1 MDPAGSETP
10 GMSIRSLR
18 GNREISPLTICQCRR
33 WPAPGRRGVI
43 AGDVRRGEVGL
54 AHSSGEAGEQP
65 ERSGVSGAKERGQGE
80 CGTATHAPDTEP
92 GKHVTEA
99 VTRAGSCEAAE
110 ERTVY
115 SIVPPADSR
124 RLEAA
129 FLSLS
134 RKAAAGVDG
143 IRWMDYAGNMKNNIT
158 DLHRRL
164 HQGSYRAQPGRR
176 HYIPKADGK
185 QRPLGIASLEDKIVQ
200 YALVKIL
207 NAVYENDFMGFSY
220 GFRPG
225 RSQHDALD
233 ALATGLV
240 RTNVNWVLDADISQF
255 FDRVSHEWLIR
266 FTEHRIGDRR
276 VIRLIRKWLTAG
288 TSEEG
293 QWRATEEGTPQG
305 AVISPLLANI
315 YLHYVFDLWAHQ
327 WRRRYATGNVVMVRY
342 ADDIVI
348 GFDKR
353 YDARRFRIAM
363 QRRLRE
369 FGLTV
374 HPEKTR
380 LMEFGRFAAEN
391 RAIRGKG
398 KPETFNF
405 LGFTHISGKDR
416 NGRFMLIRK
425 TRRDRMTATLK
436 AIKDGL
442 RRRWHYSIPE
452 QGKWLRRVVQG
463 YLNYHSVPGN
473 FPTMQKFRTHVTNL
487 WRRALR
493 RRSQKDDTT
502 WTKANKL
509 AAAWLPRV
517 RVLHPWPVERFT
529 ARHPRQEPGA

>member
-1 MDPAGSETP
+1 
-10 GMSIRSLR
+10 
-18 GNREISPLTICQCRR
+18 
-33 WPAPGRRGVI
+33 
-43 AGDVRRGEVGL
+43 
-54 AHSSGEAGEQP
+54 
-65 ERSGVSGAKERGQGE
+65 
-80 CGTATHAPDTEP
+80 
-92 GKHVTEA
+92 
-99 VTRAGSCEAAE
+99 
-110 ERTVY
+110 
-115 SIVPPADSR
+115 
-124 RLEAA
+124 
-129 FLSLS
+129 
-134 RKAAAGVDG
+134 
-143 IRWMDYAGNMKNNIT
+143 
-158 DLHRRL
+158 HRRL

-473 FPTMQKFRTHVTNL
+473 FPTMQKFR
-487 WRRALR
+487 
-493 RRSQKDDTT
+493 
-502 WTKANKL
+502 
-509 AAAWLPRV
+509 
-517 RVLHPWPVERFT
+517 
-529 ARHPRQEPGA
+529 

>member
-1 MDPAGSETP
+1 M
-10 GMSIRSLR
+10 
-18 GNREISPLTICQCRR
+18 
-33 WPAPGRRGVI
+33 
-43 AGDVRRGEVGL
+43 
-54 AHSSGEAGEQP
+54 
-65 ERSGVSGAKERGQGE
+65 
-80 CGTATHAPDTEP
+80 
-92 GKHVTEA
+92 
-99 VTRAGSCEAAE
+99 
-110 ERTVY
+110 
-115 SIVPPADSR
+115 
-124 RLEAA
+124 
-129 FLSLS
+129 
-134 RKAAAGVDG
+134 
-143 IRWMDYAGNMKNNIT
+143 
-158 DLHRRL
+158 
-164 HQGSYRAQPGRR
+164 
-176 HYIPKADGK
+176 
-185 QRPLGIASLEDKIVQ
+185 
-200 YALVKIL
+200 KIL

-266 FTEHRIGDRR
+266 FTEHRIGDRS

-288 TSEEG
+288 TLEEG

>member
-1 MDPAGSETP
+1 MASNG
-10 GMSIRSLR
+10 
-18 GNREISPLTICQCRR
+18 
-33 WPAPGRRGVI
+33 GR
-43 AGDVRRGEVGL
+43 
-54 AHSSGEAGEQP
+54 H
-65 ERSGVSGAKERGQGE
+65 
-80 CGTATHAPDTEP
+80 
-92 GKHVTEA
+92 
-99 VTRAGSCEAAE
+99 
-110 ERTVY
+110 
-115 SIVPPADSR
+115 
-124 RLEAA
+124 
-129 FLSLS
+129 
-134 RKAAAGVDG
+134 
-143 IRWMDYAGNMKNNIT
+143 
-158 DLHRRL
+158 
-164 HQGSYRAQPGRR
+164 
-176 HYIPKADGK
+176 
-185 QRPLGIASLEDKIVQ
+185 
-200 YALVKIL
+200 
-207 NAVYENDFMGFSY
+207 
-220 GFRPG
+220 
-225 RSQHDALD
+225 
-233 ALATGLV
+233 
-240 RTNVNWVLDADISQF
+240 
-255 FDRVSHEWLIR
+255 
-266 FTEHRIGDRR
+266 
-276 VIRLIRKWLTAG
+276 
-288 TSEEG
+288 
-293 QWRATEEGTPQG
+293 PQG

-529 ARHPRQEPGA
+529 ARHPGRSPVRKSRTPGSVRGVSGNGYPYRDIFNSVTIIQIACRIMVPTY

>member
-1 MDPAGSETP
+1 
-10 GMSIRSLR
+10 
-18 GNREISPLTICQCRR
+18 
-33 WPAPGRRGVI
+33 
-43 AGDVRRGEVGL
+43 
-54 AHSSGEAGEQP
+54 
-65 ERSGVSGAKERGQGE
+65 
-80 CGTATHAPDTEP
+80 
-92 GKHVTEA
+92 
-99 VTRAGSCEAAE
+99 
-110 ERTVY
+110 
-115 SIVPPADSR
+115 
-124 RLEAA
+124 
-129 FLSLS
+129 
-134 RKAAAGVDG
+134 
-143 IRWMDYAGNMKNNIT
+143 
-158 DLHRRL
+158 
-164 HQGSYRAQPGRR
+164 
-176 HYIPKADGK
+176 
-185 QRPLGIASLEDKIVQ
+185 
-200 YALVKIL
+200 
-207 NAVYENDFMGFSY
+207 
-220 GFRPG
+220 
-225 RSQHDALD
+225 
-233 ALATGLV
+233 
-240 RTNVNWVLDADISQF
+240 
-255 FDRVSHEWLIR
+255 
-266 FTEHRIGDRR
+266 HRIGDRR

-502 WTKANKL
+502 WTKANK
-509 AAAWLPRV
+509 
-517 RVLHPWPVERFT
+517 
-529 ARHPRQEPGA
+529 

>member
-1 MDPAGSETP
+1 
-10 GMSIRSLR
+10 
-18 GNREISPLTICQCRR
+18 
-33 WPAPGRRGVI
+33 
-43 AGDVRRGEVGL
+43 
-54 AHSSGEAGEQP
+54 
-65 ERSGVSGAKERGQGE
+65 
-80 CGTATHAPDTEP
+80 
-92 GKHVTEA
+92 
-99 VTRAGSCEAAE
+99 
-110 ERTVY
+110 
-115 SIVPPADSR
+115 
-124 RLEAA
+124 
-129 FLSLS
+129 
-134 RKAAAGVDG
+134 
-143 IRWMDYAGNMKNNIT
+143 
-158 DLHRRL
+158 
-164 HQGSYRAQPGRR
+164 
-176 HYIPKADGK
+176 
-185 QRPLGIASLEDKIVQ
+185 
-200 YALVKIL
+200 
-207 NAVYENDFMGFSY
+207 
-220 GFRPG
+220 
-225 RSQHDALD
+225 
-233 ALATGLV
+233 
-240 RTNVNWVLDADISQF
+240 
-255 FDRVSHEWLIR
+255 
-266 FTEHRIGDRR
+266 
-276 VIRLIRKWLTAG
+276 
-288 TSEEG
+288 
-293 QWRATEEGTPQG
+293 
-305 AVISPLLANI
+305 
-315 YLHYVFDLWAHQ
+315 
-327 WRRRYATGNVVMVRY
+327 
-342 ADDIVI
+342 
-348 GFDKR
+348 

-473 FPTMQKFRTHVTNL
+473 FPTMQKFRTHVTDL

>member
-1 MDPAGSETP
+1 MMYGEEKSD
-10 GMSIRSLR
+10 SLIVAAKQANNPK
-18 GNREISPLTICQCRR
+18 GAESVERR
-33 WPAPGRRGVI
+33 
-43 AGDVRRGEVGL
+43 
-54 AHSSGEAGEQP
+54 
-65 ERSGVSGAKERGQGE
+65 SGAKGNAEQPHMRRTQSRE
-80 CGTATHAPDTEP
+80 SMSQRLSR
-92 GKHVTEA
+92 V
-99 VTRAGSCEAAE
+99 REAAKQRKK
-110 ERTVY
+110 ERFTALFHLLTVE
-115 SIVPPADSR
+115 A
-124 RLEAA
+124 LEAA

-220 GFRPG
+220 
-225 RSQHDALD
+225 
-233 ALATGLV
+233 
-240 RTNVNWVLDADISQF
+240 
-255 FDRVSHEWLIR
+255 
-266 FTEHRIGDRR
+266 
-276 VIRLIRKWLTAG
+276 AG

-509 AAAWLPRV
+509 AAAWLP
-517 RVLHPWPVERFT
+517 
-529 ARHPRQEPGA
+529 

>member
-1 MDPAGSETP
+1 MYGEEKSDSLIVAAKQANNPKGAESVER
-10 GMSIRSLR
+10 RSGAR
-18 GNREISPLTICQCRR
+18 GN
-33 WPAPGRRGVI
+33 A
-43 AGDVRRGEVGL
+43 
-54 AHSSGEAGEQP
+54 EQP
-65 ERSGVSGAKERGQGE
+65 HMRRTQSRESMSQRLSRVREAAKQRKKERF
-80 CGTATHAPDTEP
+80 TALFHLLT
-92 GKHVTEA
+92 VEA
-99 VTRAGSCEAAE
+99 
-110 ERTVY
+110 
-115 SIVPPADSR
+115 
-124 RLEAA
+124 LEAA

-502 WTKANKL
+502 SDESKQTGSRMATKGSGSSSMACGAVHRQTPEAGARCVNRARRDLCGGYPVTGIPTATLCGGLKNE
-509 AAAWLPRV
+509 R
-517 RVLHPWPVERFT
+517 LH
-529 ARHPRQEPGA
+529 AG